1 MSILSKIVQKIK
13 HWLLGRGL
21 GRGLDSITGCL
32 GETAKDYLLHNV
44 AFYKALN
51 ETDRLVFEK
60 RILLFFQ
67 TTEVVGNGIEVEESD
82 RLLVAAG
89 AIIPVWKFPDWHYFN
104 LSQVI
109 LVPGSFNEASEFSQP
124 DSNIQGMVGT
134 GPMSGKMILSKP
146 ALHYGFS
153 NNRDKRNVAI
163 HEFSHLIDM
172 ADGVCDGF
180 PERLSEY
187 AFCMPWFDL
196 MYKKMDQIDNGQ
208 SNINPYGATDK
219 VEFFSV
225 ATEYF
230 FERPGML
237 RKKHP
242 YVYDALKN
250 FYQQDSADIKLA
262 IKPRKKDPCPCG
274 SGKRYKHCCLPDK

>member
-1 MSILSKIVQKIK
+1 MLLFNWLKQKIR
-13 HWLLGRGL
+13 HWLLL
-21 GRGLDSITGCL
+21 DNGLDSITSSL
-32 GETAKDYLLHNV
+32 SDESRNYLLHQV

-51 ETDRLVFEK
+51 EADRSLFDK
-60 RILLFFQ
+60 RILLFLQ
-67 TTEVVGNGIEVEESD
+67 TTQVLGNGVEIEQSD

-89 AIIPVWKFPDWHYFN
+89 AIIPVWKFIDWHYFN
-104 LSQVI
+104 LKEVI
-109 LVPGSFNEASEFSQP
+109 LVPNSFNESSQFGQP
-124 DSNIQGMVGT
+124 DSRIQGMVGT

-146 ALHYGFS
+146 ALHHGFS
-153 NNRDKRNVAI
+153 NSKDKRNVAI

-172 ADGVCDGF
+172 ADGDCDGF

-196 MYKKMDQIDNGQ
+196 MYQKMEQIDNHQ
-208 SNINPYGATDK
+208 SNINAYGATDK
-219 VEFFSV
+219 VEFFAV

-242 YVYDALKN
+242 QVYEALKD
-250 FYQQDSADIKLA
+250 FYQQDIADIKHD

-274 SGKRYKHCCLPDK
+274 SGKRYKRCCLPTK